1 MHSKL
6 AKFVASV
13 SMFVKGE
20 DKLVAVRQTNQ
31 DDKKNKNA
39 PNTSAFTLRTIHGHA
54 VQMRRDNPERAEILR
69 CPRRMKNR

>member
-31 DDKKNKNA
+31 YDNKNKNA
-39 PNTSAFTLRTIHGHA
+39 PNTSALHSE
-54 VQMRRDNPERAEILR
+54 NNSRAR
-69 CPRRMKNR
+69 GPDAP